1 MVRGKRSQVE
11 TANHTRV
18 PTIPDYPLELDDA
31 SMYGG
36 GSSRITGTPPS
47 RCCITISS
55 AALAYSESGDIAAAA
70 SASAS
75 AAFPLKLRVERVGKA
90 AKLGLVGRRAG
101 PFEEVSLPAMVYSSS
116 TGPLITLTGLFQ
128 LFVLLL
134 VAEVPLGVVYD
145 RPPAELDWATG

>member
-1 MVRGKRSQVE
+1 
-11 TANHTRV
+11 
-18 PTIPDYPLELDDA
+18 
-31 SMYGG
+31 MYGG

-70 SASAS
+70 SASAAAS

-90 AKLGLVGRRAG
+90 AKLGLVGRRVG
-101 PFEEVSLPAMVYSSS
+101 PFDEVSLPAMVESSS
-116 TGPLITLTGLFQ
+116 TGPLITFTGLFQ

-134 VAEVPLGVVYD
+134 KVAEVPLGVVYD
-145 RPPAELDWATG
+145 RPPAELD